1 MTHEERVTHIH
12 ANRWIQYPRAEQVL
26 AKLEESL
33 ALPQMHRMP
42 NVLLVG
48 DTNNG
53 KTALIRRFSQKHLP
67 EFDPQQSASSIPLI
81 IIQAPPAP
89 EERRFYQAIL
99 SQVFE
104 PFRPSHSAG
113 HLQHQVLRLLSTV
126 QTKMLIIDEIHHI
139 LAGPLLKQ
147 RHFLNVIKYLG
158 NELRIPIV
166 AIGTHDAFHAIAT
179 DEQLANRFEPMIL
192 QRWTM
197 NADYLRLLASFE
209 QLFALQQSSSLPE
222 PALARKILHISGGTI
237 GEISSLLRQAAI
249 EAIDRGTEQITGEL
263 LDSCGY
269 MSPLQ
274 RRQAASAV

>member
-1 MTHEERVTHIH
+1 MKHDERLTSLYTHQ
-12 ANRWIQYPRAEQVL
+12 WIQYPRAEQAL
-26 AKLEESL
+26 AKLEEFL

-42 NVLLVG
+42 NMLLVG

-67 EFDPQQSASSIPLI
+67 ALDQQQAASSVPLI
-81 IIQAPPAP
+81 VIQAPPAP
-89 EERRFYQAIL
+89 DERRFYQAIL
-99 SQVFE
+99 SHVFA
-104 PFRPSHSAG
+104 PFRPSHSAA
-113 HLQHQVLRLLSTV
+113 HLQHQVLRLLSAV

-139 LAGPLLKQ
+139 LAGPLIKQ

-158 NELRIPIV
+158 NELQIPII
-166 AIGTHDAFHAIAT
+166 AIGTKDAFHAIQT
-179 DEQLANRFEPMIL
+179 DEQLANRFEPVVL
-192 QRWTM
+192 PRWTM

-209 QLFALQQSSSLPE
+209 QVFALEHASSLVK

-237 GEISSLLRQAAI
+237 GEISSLLRRAAREAI
-249 EAIDRGTEQITGEL
+249 ERGTEQITPEL